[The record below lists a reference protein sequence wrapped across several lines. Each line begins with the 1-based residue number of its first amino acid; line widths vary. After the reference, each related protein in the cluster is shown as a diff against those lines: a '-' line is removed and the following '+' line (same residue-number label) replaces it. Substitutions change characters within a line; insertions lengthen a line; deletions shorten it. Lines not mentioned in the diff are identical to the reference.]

1 MIRVYLDQVFAEH
14 VDLRCLSGLLQDF
27 DKTIERIIEYVRP
40 LVAARSLAIFSG
52 DSSIA
57 AVFKDSIQR
66 YLFIR
71 SYFILIFDIFGAQPQ
86 IGPIFGVFLLI
97 NWRQVGFGRSW
108 EVWQTLL
115 FVQLAHKVS
124 EPREALMLT
133 VR

>member
-14 VDLRCLSGLLQDF
+14 VDLRCLSGPLQDF
-27 DKTIERIIEYVRP
+27 DKTIETIIEYLSP
-40 LVAARSLAIFSG
+40 LVAASALAISSG
-52 DSSIA
+52 DSSIV

-66 YLFIR
+66 YLFIW
-71 SYFILIFDIFGAQPQ
+71 SYFILISDTSGARPR
-86 IGPIFGVFLLI
+86 IGPIGVALLI
-97 NWRQVGFGRSW
+97 NWRKAGVGRSL
-108 EVWQTLL
+108 EVCQTLV